1 MLLGC
6 QLSSASGT
14 PEYSGH
20 VHTVLVRSPLKQPL
34 RGGCVER
41 DVLGKFLGKVG
52 AEGKRRQT
60 S

>member
-14 PEYSGH
+14 QEYSGR

-34 RGGCVER
+34 GGGCVES
-41 DVLGKFLGKVG
+41 DVLGNFLGKVG
-52 AEGKRRQT
+52 TGGERRQT
-60 S
+60 R